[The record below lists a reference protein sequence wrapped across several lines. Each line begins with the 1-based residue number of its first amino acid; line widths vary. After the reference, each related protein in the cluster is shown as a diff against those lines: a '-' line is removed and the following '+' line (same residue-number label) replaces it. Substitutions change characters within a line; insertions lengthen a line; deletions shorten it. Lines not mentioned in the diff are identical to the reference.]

1 MTAKYL
7 GAILLLAG
15 ATVSV
20 HAETF
25 ACDLKALTPEQRKEH
40 QKLSKELA
48 SAVSGLRELPDGY
61 TLQIDSTKLPLVGIA
76 QWITLERR
84 CCPFL
89 RFRIDVETA
98 NDTMSLSLQG
108 APGVKKFIEMEFRL
122 GKS

>member
-1 MTAKYL
+1 MW
-7 GAILLLAG
+7 LA
-15 ATVSV
+15 AAAVSL

-40 QKLSKELA
+40 QKLSRDLA

-61 TLQIDSTKLPLVGIA
+61 TLQINSAKLPLVAIA

-89 RFRIDVETA
+89 RFRVDVETT
-98 NDTMSLSLQG
+98 DETVSLSLQG
-108 APGVKKFIEMEFRL
+108 APGVKKFLEMEFRL
-122 GKS
+122 GKG